1 MDFATHLN
9 AVVQCIDRVA
19 TVVLRRSVAL
29 QLALVDTVPLHVLAT
44 QDVVVSML
52 APDTVLSVVLQR
64 RQMLILVVRR

>member
-1 MDFATHLN
+1 M
-9 AVVQCIDRVA
+9 
-19 TVVLRRSVAL
+19 AL